1 MAPVNLVGTNFSI
14 VAVDAFKNLK
24 LGVDKST
31 FFHSIGSEATSL
43 HLRQTIDIL
52 K

>member
-1 MAPVNLVGTNFSI
+1 MTPASLVGINFSI

-31 FFHSIGSEATSL
+31 FLHNIGSEATSL
-43 HLRQTIDIL
+43 HL
-52 K
+52 